1 LDDCVDFVEGGS
13 DDRLLLIAD
22 HASSRVPPD
31 IDLGISAALLGDH
44 IALDIG
50 AGPLARALARRLG
63 CPAILGAWS
72 RLVVD
77 LNREADEPNVV
88 PAISDSWPIPG
99 NQSLTGEERQ
109 RRIDLY
115 WSPYHAFIESRIK
128 SLNPAMLV
136 GIHSFTPQLASRPDE
151 RRPWQVGILYNRD
164 DRAAAIALQLLRHAG
179 VVAGDNQP
187 YSGQELNATM
197 NRHAEGHGL
206 PYLGI
211 EVRQD
216 LIADQTGVDRWADLL
231 EPIIAQVA
239 AALACS
245 SPIDH

>member
-1 LDDCVDFVEGGS
+1 LDDSVDYVEGGS
-13 DDRLLLIAD
+13 NDRLLLIAD
-22 HASSRVPPD
+22 HASNRVPPG
-31 IDLGISAALLGDH
+31 IDLGISAGLLDDH

-50 AGPLARALARRLG
+50 AGPLARGLARRLE

-72 RLVVD
+72 RLIVD

-88 PAISDSWPIPG
+88 PATSDGWTIPA
-99 NQSLTGEERQ
+99 NQSLTREERR

-115 WSPYHAFIESRIK
+115 WRPYHAFIESRVQ
-128 SLNPAMLV
+128 SLRPAMLV

-164 DRAAAIALQLLRHAG
+164 DRAAAIAIQLLRHAG
-179 VVAGDNQP
+179 VVTGDNQP

-197 NRHAEGHGL
+197 NRHAEAHGL
-206 PYLGI
+206 PYVGI

-216 LIADQTGVDRWADLL
+216 LIADQAGVDKWADLL

-239 AALACS
+239 AALACG